1 MMHELK
7 GKRMLL
13 LAGTNLT
20 MEAITMAQEMGV
32 WVAVTDYNKNTQAK
46 KIADAAFN
54 VSTTDVDALEQLCRE
69 QHIDGVFTNWID
81 SMPPWGARI
90 C

>member
-1 MMHELK
+1 MMHDLK

-20 MEAITMAQEMGV
+20 LEAITMAQKMGV
-32 WVAVTDYNKNTQAK
+32 WVAVTDYNKNTPAK

-54 VSTTDVDALEQLCRE
+54 VSTTDIVALERLCR
-69 QHIDGVFTNWID
+69 
-81 SMPPWGARI
+81 
-90 C
+90 